1 MPQQV
6 VVTETYWC
14 PGAWPWEW
22 FDTCTRRVTKWC
34 YDFSWVEETGYGLA
48 SHLKG
53 CENGILYS
61 WWAFSFNIWGSTQYG
76 PGRMCFTSQLSSSG
90 RCAASAV
97 SGLTVTAEAPRIQ
110 SMARRQI
117 RGPVHRPLVD
127 EKEQSA
133 FDDESSE

>member
-22 FDTCTRRVTKWC
+22 FDTCTRKVTKWC

-53 CENGILYS
+53 CENGILYT

-90 RCAASAV
+90 RCAVSAV
-97 SGLTVTAEAPRIQ
+97 SGLTVTVEAPRIQ

-117 RGPVHRPLVD
+117 RGPVHRPLPD
-127 EKEQSA
+127 EKGNSMP
-133 FDDESSE
+133 DDQISD

>member
-22 FDTCTRRVTKWC
+22 FDTCTRKVTKWC

-53 CENGILYS
+53 CENGILYT

-76 PGRMCFTSQLSSSG
+76 PGRMCFTSKLTSSG

-97 SGLTVTAEAPRIQ
+97 SSLTVTAEAPRIQ

-117 RGPVHRPLVD
+117 RGPVHRPLPG
-127 EKEQSA
+127 EEEQPML
-133 FDDESSE
+133 DDENSK